1 MFRLFWLNLRQ
12 LLRQRHLWYINFFV
26 IVVSEIAPAFA
37 ELFTFGKVEVAIIEC
52 ASACVYTGV
61 LLFVITSCFHLLG
74 KELNERVALTMF
86 SKPISMRMFILIKFC
101 SLLSAV
107 TVIFL
112 FQALFVC
119 KQFYVFGLSQQGLL
133 MALYWLFCVYLQGVI
148 ILAISV
154 GLTIL
159 SSPILGLV
167 LTFVIMILPYF
178 WTFTSLVW
186 VCWII
191 PALPWFDLSNA
202 LYKGNQ
208 VPFHY
213 IASLF
218 AYSVLYTLVWLILST
233 KWIKAKEF

>member
-1 MFRLFWLNLRQ
+1 
-12 LLRQRHLWYINFFV
+12 
-26 IVVSEIAPAFA
+26 
-37 ELFTFGKVEVAIIEC
+37 
-52 ASACVYTGV
+52 
-61 LLFVITSCFHLLG
+61 
-74 KELNERVALTMF
+74 
-86 SKPISMRMFILIKFC
+86 
-101 SLLSAV
+101 
-107 TVIFL
+107 
-112 FQALFVC
+112 
-119 KQFYVFGLSQQGLL
+119 
-133 MALYWLFCVYLQGVI
+133 VI